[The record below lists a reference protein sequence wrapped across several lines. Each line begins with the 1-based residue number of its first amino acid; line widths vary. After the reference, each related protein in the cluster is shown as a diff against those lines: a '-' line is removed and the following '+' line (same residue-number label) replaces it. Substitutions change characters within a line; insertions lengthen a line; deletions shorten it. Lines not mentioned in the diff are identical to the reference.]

1 MVQYHPRALFLVLVI
16 GVSLWMPGCLA
27 QDETTSAKEGTC
39 DAYDP
44 KTCEAE
50 ESDCQDGHPKCS
62 DWSQKG
68 ECENNPG
75 YMLSNCKRSCL
86 QCPDQANE
94 LARQLAEKN
103 KPKRKWTKEEYKV
116 ATDMGVKQNL
126 KNDNF
131 KVTEE
136 EASARIIAARQN
148 IKNGGFD
155 DNLLEICKNQQEDC
169 TTW

>member
-27 QDETTSAKEGTC
+27 QDETTSTKEGTC

-86 QCPDQANE
+86 QCPDQAYYYRE
-94 LARQLAEKN
+94 RCGLCDRCILSLSLLVRHQI
-103 KPKRKWTKEEYKV
+103 
-116 ATDMGVKQNL
+116 
-126 KNDNF
+126 
-131 KVTEE
+131 
-136 EASARIIAARQN
+136 ASS
-148 IKNGGFD
+148 
-155 DNLLEICKNQQEDC
+155 
-169 TTW
+169 TS